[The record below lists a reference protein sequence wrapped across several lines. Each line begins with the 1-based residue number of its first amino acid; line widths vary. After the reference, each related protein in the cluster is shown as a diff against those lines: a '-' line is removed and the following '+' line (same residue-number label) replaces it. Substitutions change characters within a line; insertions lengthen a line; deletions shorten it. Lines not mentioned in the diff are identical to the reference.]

1 MLLSHS
7 HNRTLTRRWHSKR
20 SLTLVAIALL
30 GSTLTST
37 TWFASAQHVAGK
49 FASRAKLSDEGSTHK
64 KKRKFFGGGN
74 TITSTT
80 DDGEFRSYFWTRWRR
95 RTGAPQHLS
104 SANEYYS
111 QWPSSWELVL
121 VESQFIFISLITSI
135 ICVAFS
141 WIWYS
146 CSADGGSSRKE
157 DADNF
162 TREEEDGGEYKL
174 NLFLPPDSFLT
185 MHSELSLQ

>member
-1 MLLSHS
+1 
-7 HNRTLTRRWHSKR
+7 
-20 SLTLVAIALL
+20 
-30 GSTLTST
+30 
-37 TWFASAQHVAGK
+37 VAGK